1 MDSEIKEDIPVHE
14 EFILCCGVETQVLKC
29 GPWTDLVND
38 QTANRPKLLI
48 FIITGNPGFS
58 AFYVPFAKA
67 LHSLTNRRFPVW
79 IISQAG
85 HSLTPKDKKI
95 LRTLDDPNAQEIKDV
110 YGLSGQVEHKVAFL
124 RTHVPKEMKL
134 VLVCHSIGAYIA
146 LQVLKRAPELPIIR
160 SFMLFPTIERMAES
174 PNGRIATPLLCWLRY
189 VFYVPGYL
197 LLKPCPARIKS
208 WLIRLALQ
216 VMNVQSEISL
226 LNVLEPFCLVNVA
239 YLGSQEMMEVV
250 KRDDETIK
258 EHLSKLT
265 FYYGT
270 IDPWCPKEYY
280 EDIKKHFPKGDIRL
294 CEKKIPHAF
303 VFRFHQEMADM
314 VAGWLKDDLS
324 KIEKV
329 TQGNKD

>member
-1 MDSEIKEDIPVHE
+1 M
-14 EFILCCGVETQVLKC
+14 
-29 GPWTDLVND
+29 
-38 QTANRPKLLI
+38 
-48 FIITGNPGFS
+48 
-58 AFYVPFAKA
+58 Y
-67 LHSLTNRRFPVW
+67 
-79 IISQAG
+79 
-85 HSLTPKDKKI
+85 
-95 LRTLDDPNAQEIKDV
+95 PNAQEIKDV

-216 VMNVQSEISL
+216 VVNVQSEISL

-314 VAGWLKDDLS
+314 VAGCLKDDLS